1 MLSGKKVL
9 LIITG
14 GIAAYKCPG
23 LVRRL
28 REYGANVRCVLTS
41 SAKQF
46 VTPMTLGAISENRVY
61 EDLFSL
67 TDEHEMGHI
76 KLSRDADVLLVAPA
90 TGNIL
95 TKMAFGLADDLA
107 STLLLATN
115 KPVVVVPAMNVLMW
129 EHPAIQTN
137 IEVLRQRSVTF
148 IGPVEGD
155 MACSEYG
162 IGRMSE
168 PLEIVAALKDFFAVD
183 APLAGRHALVT
194 SGPTYE
200 SIDPVR
206 YIANRSS
213 GKQGHAIA
221 EALGVVLSINEKPI
235 KTAFLSYPSYR
246 KTT

>member
-14 GIAAYKCPG
+14 GIAAYKCPD

-28 REYGANVRCVLTS
+28 RACGASVRCVLTS

-90 TGNIL
+90 TANML

-115 KPVVVVPAMNVLMW
+115 KTLVVAPAMNVLMW
-129 EHPAIQTN
+129 EHSAIRAN
-137 IEVLRQRSVTF
+137 VEVLRQRGVTI
-148 IGPVEGD
+148 IGPEVGE
-155 MACSEYG
+155 MACNEFG
-162 IGRMSE
+162 MGRMSE
-168 PLEIVAALKDFFAVD
+168 PLEIVAALEDFYAVD
-183 APLAGRHALVT
+183 LPLEGRHALVT
-194 SGPTYE
+194 SGPTLE
-200 SIDPVR
+200 PIDPVR
-206 YIANRSS
+206 Y
-213 GKQGHAIA
+213 
-221 EALGVVLSINEKPI
+221 LSLIHI
-235 KTAFLSYPSYR
+235 
-246 KTT
+246 